1 MHPGKTTDSSQPR
14 PTVFIP
20 EPRAETKSLDVL
32 REVAEVKLGDSHRK
46 YTEDELLE
54 EARDADALII
64 SSRDAISRRIIEGC
78 PKLKIIS
85 KRGAKPSNV
94 DIEAATERGIPVTW
108 TPGSNAVSVAE
119 HALMMILAQIKRL
132 IQSMNGQKNGKW
144 RADLVP
150 GKELSGK
157 TVGIIGLGQAGSEL
171 AKRLSCFGVR
181 IVAYDPYVP
190 RERAEQHNIEML
202 GLEALLKISDIVTLH
217 CDLAEETRHLIGAQQ
232 LKQMKKN
239 VHLVN
244 TARGGLIDT
253 GALYDALKEG
263 LIAGAALDVFEEEPT
278 ERGNPLFSLEN
289 VLHTP
294 HMAGITHES
303 VGREP
308 VWAAEEVVRVL
319 KGEPPKNVV
328 NPQYV
333 NNISIKRK

>member
-1 MHPGKTTDSSQPR
+1 MNPGKTTDNSQPR
-14 PTVFIP
+14 RTVFIP

-32 REVAEVKLGDSHRK
+32 REVAEVKLGDSLRK
-46 YTEDELLE
+46 YTENELLE
-54 EARDADALII
+54 QARDVDALII

-132 IQSMNGQKNGKW
+132 IQGMNGQKDGKW
-144 RADLVP
+144 RGDLVP
-150 GKELSGK
+150 GNELSGK

-171 AKRLSCFGVR
+171 AKRLACFGVR

-190 RERAEQHNIEML
+190 RERAEQLNVEML
-202 GLEALLKISDIVTLH
+202 GLEELLKVSDIVTLH
-217 CDLAEETRHLIGAQQ
+217 CDLTQETRHLIGEEQ
-232 LKQMKKN
+232 LKQMRKSAYI
-239 VHLVN
+239 VN

-253 GALYDALKEG
+253 RALYDALKEG

-278 ERGNPLFSLEN
+278 GRDNPLFSLDN
-289 VLHTP
+289 ALHTP

-328 NPQYV
+328 NPEYTRNV
-333 NNISIKRK
+333 RTK

>member
-1 MHPGKTTDSSQPR
+1 MNPGKTTDNSQPR
-14 PTVFIP
+14 RTVFIP

-32 REVAEVKLGDSHRK
+32 REVAEVKLGDSLRK
-46 YTEDELLE
+46 YTENELLE
-54 EARDADALII
+54 QARDVDALII

-132 IQSMNGQKNGKW
+132 IQGMNGQKDGKW
-144 RADLVP
+144 RGDLVP
-150 GKELSGK
+150 GNELSGK

-171 AKRLSCFGVR
+171 AKRLACFGVR

-190 RERAEQHNIEML
+190 RERAVQLNVEML
-202 GLEALLKISDIVTLH
+202 GLEELLKVSDIVTLH
-217 CDLAEETRHLIGAQQ
+217 CDLTQETRHLIGEEQ
-232 LKQMKKN
+232 LKQMRKSAYI
-239 VHLVN
+239 VN

-253 GALYDALKEG
+253 RALYDALKEG

-278 ERGNPLFSLEN
+278 GRDNPLFSLDN
-289 VLHTP
+289 ALHTP

-328 NPQYV
+328 NPEYTRNV
-333 NNISIKRK
+333 RTK

>member
-1 MHPGKTTDSSQPR
+1 MNPGETTDSSQPR

-32 REVAEVKLGDSHRK
+32 REVAELKLGVSHRK
-46 YTEDELLE
+46 YKEDELLE
-54 EARDADALII
+54 EARDVDALII

-119 HALMMILAQIKRL
+119 HALMMILAQMKRL
-132 IQSMNGQKNGKW
+132 IRSMSGQKDGEW
-144 RADLVP
+144 RGDLVP
-150 GKELSGK
+150 GNELSGK

-171 AKRLSCFGVR
+171 AKRLSCFAVD

-190 RERAEQHNIEML
+190 RERAVQLNVRML
-202 GLEALLKISDIVTLH
+202 GLEELLEISDIVTLH
-217 CDLAEETRHLIGAQQ
+217 CDLTQETRHLIGEEQ
-232 LKQMKKN
+232 LKRMKKGAYI
-239 VHLVN
+239 VN

-253 GALYDALKEG
+253 RALYDALKEG
-263 LIAGAALDVFEEEPT
+263 LIAGAALDVFEGEPT
-278 ERGNPLFSLEN
+278 ERDNPLFSLDN

-328 NPQYV
+328 NPEYTK
-333 NNISIKRK
+333 NTSNK

>member
-1 MHPGKTTDSSQPR
+1 MNPGETTDSSQPR

-46 YTEDELLE
+46 YREDELLE
-54 EARDADALII
+54 ESRDVDALII

-119 HALMMILAQIKRL
+119 HALMMILAQMKRL
-132 IQSMNGQKNGKW
+132 IRSMNGQKNGKW
-144 RADLVP
+144 RGDLVP
-150 GKELSGK
+150 SNELSGK

-171 AKRLSCFGVR
+171 AKRLSCFAVDM
-181 IVAYDPYVP
+181 VAYDPYVP
-190 RERAEQHNIEML
+190 RERAEQLNVKML
-202 GLEALLKISDIVTLH
+202 GLEELLEISDIVTLH
-217 CDLAEETRHLIGAQQ
+217 CDLTQETRHLIGEEQ
-232 LKQMKKN
+232 LKRMKKGAYI
-239 VHLVN
+239 VN
-244 TARGGLIDT
+244 TARGGLVDT
-253 GALYDALKEG
+253 RALYDALKEG
-263 LIAGAALDVFEEEPT
+263 LIAGAALDVFEGEPT
-278 ERGNPLFSLEN
+278 ERDNPLFSLDN

-328 NPQYV
+328 NPEYTK
-333 NNISIKRK
+333 NISNK